1 MWSVLNI
8 YLFFIQDISLK
19 SGTLH
24 TIVREKYT
32 SYSCLRRGY
41 FFYGGS
47 LLFLYHMKKN
57 DPWVIFKKKS
67 LIFLQLEC
75 LCFSLENDPVIVLR
89 GSLFFFTLSVRRNNR
104 RISYKS
110 ILSEFVCLFYVFYHQ
125 QSKLFQLQFIIF
137 LISWKFYIQVMYNFL
152 ELSCIH

>member
-1 MWSVLNI
+1 MSYHEFLWIYSNLFCKYMWSVLNI

-41 FFYGGS
+41 FFYGES

-57 DPWVIFKKKS
+57 DPWVIFFKKK
-67 LIFLQLEC
+67 FN
-75 LCFSLENDPVIVLR
+75 FSPAWK
-89 GSLFFFTLSVRRNNR
+89 SLFFAGKWPRASSYGDRYSFLHCLCGGITDGSPINLYCQNLSVYFTSFTINNR
-104 RISYKS
+104 SCFNFS
-110 ILSEFVCLFYVFYHQ
+110 LLFF
-125 QSKLFQLQFIIF
+125 
-137 LISWKFYIQVMYNFL
+137 
-152 ELSCIH
+152 